1 MIDLS
6 AMCTYSGRGREGDVV
21 ALRPM
26 QPADEPV
33 FRDLYAEMR
42 GPELQ
47 LAPWPDT
54 AKRAFCDSQY
64 GLQDKHYRTHY
75 VQFLPLAVC
84 VGDEVVGRLYLA
96 EFDDAL
102 ILMDIVVA
110 ERFRRRGIGGLLI
123 GAAVTLA
130 DRLGVEA
137 RLHVE
142 PQNPV
147 KRHYESLGFRDAGPG
162 GIYQQ
167 MVRAA
172 KPD

>member
-1 MIDLS
+1 MH
-6 AMCTYSGRGREGDVV
+6 TFSGTCRAGDVV

-42 GPELQ
+42 APELQ
-47 LAPWPDT
+47 LAPWPDA

-64 GLQDKHYRTHY
+64 SLQDQHYRTHY

-84 VGDEVVGRLYLA
+84 VADEVVGRLYLA
-96 EFDDAL
+96 EFDGAL
-102 ILMDIVVA
+102 ILMDIIIAAGV
-110 ERFRRRGIGGLLI
+110 RRRGIGRLLI
-123 GAAVTLA
+123 GTVVALA

-147 KRHYESLGFRDAGPG
+147 KQHYESLGFRDAGPG

-167 MVRAA
+167 MVRVA
-172 KPD
+172 KPV